1 LSSWKPPGDRFPVA
15 PIVFVPFAGAW
26 IAGILSAVDLTAL
39 GLVAYFIAAEALA
52 VFGTLTEVA
61 LDRFSRATLLELADE
76 AESRERVERFLEREG
91 AHLLTARLLRFLGN
105 ALLVVGIAFVA
116 LGGDLRDAGA
126 TMIPW
131 GTVLT
136 VLAISFALTF
146 LINDVLV
153 RLAAAR
159 KPDQLLLRL
168 VPGLALAGHIL
179 VPLRLP
185 LIWIVRVIFRV
196 RLDGAGLS
204 TREEVLET
212 VEEGEREGSLS
223 KTEAD
228 MIESIM
234 DLDQSTVR
242 DVMTPRADIIA
253 VQADATL
260 AEAVRTINDEG
271 VSRVPIYGEDRD
283 DVIGVLY
290 ARDLIAY
297 WKPDEP
303 NGTNPAKLRDL
314 MRKPFFVP
322 ENKPVNDLLAEMRAR
337 KVHLAVVLDEFNG
350 TTGLITIEDVLEE
363 IVGEIHDE
371 YDDVEEEA
379 ATTAT
384 AEELASGTMDVDG
397 RTPIEDVNKALS
409 VELPVED
416 DFETMGGL
424 VFNRLGAVP
433 RVGDTV
439 HLDEVALTVLE
450 ADERTV
456 KKLKVQVSGRAG

>member
-1 LSSWKPPGDRFPVA
+1 MSSWKPPGGRTAVT
-15 PIVFVPFAGAW
+15 PIVFVPLTGVW
-26 IAGILSAVDLTAL
+26 IAGILSDLA
-39 GLVAYFIAAEALA
+39 LVAYFVAAEAIA

-61 LDRFSRATLLELADE
+61 LDRFSRATLHELAD
-76 AESRERVERFLEREG
+76 REDTRPRVERFLKREG
-91 AHLLTARLLRFLGN
+91 GHLLTARLLRFLGN
-105 ALLVVGIAFVA
+105 SLLVVGIAFVA
-116 LGGDLRDAGA
+116 LGGELGGTAASDL
-126 TMIPW
+126 TTLPW
-131 GTVLT
+131 GTVFA
-136 VLAISFALTF
+136 VLAISFGLTF
-146 LINDVLV
+146 LVNDVLV
-153 RLAAAR
+153 RLVAAR
-159 KPDQLLLRL
+159 KPDEMLLRL
-168 VPGLALAGHIL
+168 IPSLEVAGVIL
-179 VPLRLP
+179 IPLRTP
-185 LIWIVRVIFRV
+185 LIWFVRVIFQR
-196 RLDGAGLS
+196 RIDGPGRN

-234 DLDQSTVR
+234 DLEQSAVR
-242 DVMTPRADIIA
+242 DVMTARADIIMI
-253 VQADATL
+253 QADATL
-260 AEAVRTINDEG
+260 ADAVAMINEEG
-271 VSRVPIYGEDRD
+271 VSRLPVYGEDRD
-283 DVIGVLY
+283 DVVGVLY
-290 ARDLIAY
+290 ARDLIAH
-297 WKPDEP
+297 WKPDDP
-303 NGTNPAKLRDL
+303 NGLNPAKLPDL

-371 YDDVEEEA
+371 YDEDDVQA
-379 ATTAT
+379 PPPT

-424 VFNRLGAVP
+424 VFHRLGTVP

-439 HLDEVALTVLE
+439 HLDEVELTVLE

-456 KKLKVQVSGRAG
+456 KKLKVQVSGGG